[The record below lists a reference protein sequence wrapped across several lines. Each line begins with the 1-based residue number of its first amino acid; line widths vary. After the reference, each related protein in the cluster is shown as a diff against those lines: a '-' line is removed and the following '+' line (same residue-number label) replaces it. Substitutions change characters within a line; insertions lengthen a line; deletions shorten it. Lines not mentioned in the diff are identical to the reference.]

1 MRGSV
6 KKDIVKDVNAIS
18 AIFKYMMDK
27 SIGMVEKVI
36 IMGLVAVCVIYIV
49 SPIDF
54 VPEMLLPI
62 IGYID
67 DLVAV
72 AIIPK
77 LINFIKYK
85 VGKSEAMEV
94 TYR

>member
-1 MRGSV
+1 MRRNI

-18 AIFKYMMDK
+18 AIFKYIMDK
-27 SIGMVEKVI
+27 SIGLVEKI
-36 IMGLVAVCVIYIV
+36 IVMGLIAVCVIYIV

-54 VPEMLLPI
+54 VPEILLPI
-62 IGYID
+62 VGYID

-77 LINFIKYK
+77 LIDFIKYK
-85 VGKSEAMEV
+85 VNKNDAIDV